1 MIEEALSEARR
12 LAHDNRLEGK
22 NLDEVDEL
30 EDDED
35 HDFLEQYR
43 WGAKNQF
50 PSTVLFRLTQV
61 NCAALTV
68 CSNQRLEELSTI
80 QFTSIYNQVYPLQ
93 KVDYLR
99 DVTETSF
106 KTYVLVLLTSSLGLN
121 TESNVLANIWR
132 TLAGR
137 FGDLK
142 FCQMRADLCIEG
154 YPEKNTPTVL
164 IYKGGDI
171 KRQIVTL
178 RELRGI
184 ETTVNDLEETLVN
197 IGAVKRGDPRLQR
210 QEKETPPDREN
221 GKIRRGIKSVIDDE
235 DDSDWE

>member
-80 QFTSIYNQVYPLQ
+80 QFTSIKSIRYRRLIIFAMLPKLLS
-93 KVDYLR
+93 KP
-99 DVTETSF
+99 TSLF
-106 KTYVLVLLTSSLGLN
+106 SSL
-121 TESNVLANIWR
+121 
-132 TLAGR
+132 
-137 FGDLK
+137 
-142 FCQMRADLCIEG
+142 
-154 YPEKNTPTVL
+154 
-164 IYKGGDI
+164 
-171 KRQIVTL
+171 
-178 RELRGI
+178 
-184 ETTVNDLEETLVN
+184 
-197 IGAVKRGDPRLQR
+197 
-210 QEKETPPDREN
+210 PPL
-221 GKIRRGIKSVIDDE
+221 G
-235 DDSDWE
+235 